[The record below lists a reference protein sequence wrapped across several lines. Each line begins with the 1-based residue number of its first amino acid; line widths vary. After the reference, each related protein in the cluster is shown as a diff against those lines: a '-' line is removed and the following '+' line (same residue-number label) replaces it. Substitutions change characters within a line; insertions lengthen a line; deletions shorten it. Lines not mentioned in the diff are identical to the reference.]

1 MSKKNIVKI
10 LIIANIIWGIAVADN
25 GYSSPVINEV
35 AVKTSDESGTQWIEL
50 YNPTDTHIRIE
61 GWILKDNNDSHE
73 YVFPGSGIGS
83 KQYLVIKNDESGFNF
98 TLESEDAVRLF
109 DASSNLVDETS
120 WSDGDAPENKSWG
133 RIPDGTGKFKTIDF
147 PIQYMENKDNLPT
160 LADAVL
166 ALKIVAGMTVSASAY
181 TDINNDGRTGLEE
194 AVYIIRDLS
203 GIFRVR
209 KPKART
215 FACCN
220 GYEDTYWDT
229 DYVCRFHYGTIDAEI
244 YVQATPV
251 SCTFCYEQ
259 WGTPVYDTEAWIS
272 INAKV
277 SKLHA
282 VYDFGH
288 HGNDFI
294 IFKFEGKQFML
305 DRSSSYSMGWGC
317 SPPDCMKVGDED
329 GCKRETCSDRP
340 SLPVT
345 CVRVEADGS
354 VPELLD
360 PWEQHEGY
368 DNYPILPCDGDRL
381 CGNKEIVKK

>member
-10 LIIANIIWGIAVADN
+10 LIIANIIILGIAVADK

-35 AVKTSDESGTQWIEL
+35 AAKTSDESGTQWIEL
-50 YNPTDTHIRIE
+50 YNPTDTYIGIG
-61 GWILKDNNDSHE
+61 GWILKDNDNSHE
-73 YVFPGSGIGS
+73 YVFPMANGASVIGS
-83 KQYLVIKNDESGFNF
+83 KQYFVIKNDESGFNF

-133 RIPDGTGKFKTIDF
+133 RIPDGTGKFKTLNF
-147 PIQYMENKDNLPT
+147 PTQYMKNKDLPA

-166 ALKIVAGMTVSASAY
+166 ALKIIAGMEVSASAY

-194 AVYIIRDLS
+194 VIYIIRDLS

-209 KPKART
+209 KPQARIS
-215 FACCN
+215 CP
-220 GYEDTYWDT
+220 EWDIT
-229 DYVCRFHYGTIDAEI
+229 WWDVDHVCHFQYGALDAEI

-251 SCTFCYEQ
+251 NCDFL
-259 WGTPVYDTEAWIS
+259 GTTPLYDTDAWITVNGKVSRLNVVYDHGGNHNNDS
-272 INAKV
+272 ITFR
-277 SKLHA
+277 L
-282 VYDFGH
+282 
-288 HGNDFI
+288 
-294 IFKFEGKQFML
+294 EGKQFTFYH
-305 DRSSSYSMGWGC
+305 SSFRHARKC
-317 SPPDCMKVGDED
+317 SPFDCMEVGDED
-329 GCKRETCSDRP
+329 GCKREICSDRP

-345 CVRVEADGS
+345 CVRVNADGS

-368 DNYPILPCDGDRL
+368 DDYPILPCPGDHL
-381 CGNKEIVKK
+381 CENN

>member
-1 MSKKNIVKI
+1 MNQKNILKFLLVI
-10 LIIANIIWGIAVADN
+10 SIIITGIAIADK
-25 GYSSPVINEV
+25 GYSSLVINEV

-50 YNPTDTHIRIE
+50 YNPTDTDISLK
-61 GWILKDNNDSHE
+61 GWILKYNNDSHE
-73 YVFPGSGIGS
+73 YVFPGGGIYS

-109 DASSNLVDETS
+109 DASSNLVDETA

-133 RIPDGTGKFKTIDF
+133 RIPDGTGKFKTLNF
-147 PIQYMENKDNLPT
+147 PTQEMKNVDNLPT

-166 ALKIVAGMTVSASAY
+166 ALKIVAGMEVSASAY

-209 KPKART
+209 KPQART
-215 FACCN
+215 FDCSEWN
-220 GYEDTYWDT
+220 DTWWDA
-229 DYVCRFHYGTIDAEI
+229 DHVCHFQYGAVDAEI

-251 SCTFCYEQ
+251 SCNFF
-259 WGTPVYDTEAWIS
+259 GIPLYDTEAWITV
-272 INAKV
+272 NGKV
-277 SKLHA
+277 SRLNA
-282 VYDFGH
+282 VYD
-288 HGNDFI
+288 HGGNHNIDSLTFRL
-294 IFKFEGKQFML
+294 EGKQFAFYH
-305 DRSSSYSMGWGC
+305 SSIRIWKC
-317 SPPDCMKVGDED
+317 SPLDCMQVGDED

-345 CVRVEADGS
+345 CVRVNADGS

-368 DNYPILPCDGDRL
+368 DDYPILPCPGDSL
-381 CGNKEIVKK
+381 